1 MRHAPPLAALVG
13 IAIIAPLAA
22 LVGVACGPTDAQL
35 AERER
40 CYAAAESAAQERVD
54 RECPDLFTT
63 CAHASAIM
71 ADLQREQERC
81 P

>member
-1 MRHAPPLAALVG
+1 MRHAPLAALVG

-22 LVGVACGPTDAQL
+22 LSCGPTDAQL